1 MQRTK
6 TYTGIEGV
14 NTQDL
19 AVQES
24 MGTIVPRWREHLG
37 STDKAV
43 ITFRRLMIQAAR
55 DLEKGIDPP
64 GVDPDTYW
72 DVRATDE
79 VFPKDV
85 DWRDGARETLMA
97 RW

>member
-1 MQRTK
+1 
-6 TYTGIEGV
+6 
-14 NTQDL
+14 
-19 AVQES
+19 
-24 MGTIVPRWREHLG
+24 
-37 STDKAV
+37 
-43 ITFRRLMIQAAR
+43 MIQAAR